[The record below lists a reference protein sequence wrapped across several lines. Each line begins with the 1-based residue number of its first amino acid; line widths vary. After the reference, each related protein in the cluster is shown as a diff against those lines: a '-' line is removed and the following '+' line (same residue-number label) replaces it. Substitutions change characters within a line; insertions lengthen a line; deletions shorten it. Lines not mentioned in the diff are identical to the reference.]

1 MFFMHLTGVRREMCP
16 GLFFLK
22 IIPET
27 LVYVMIIP

>member
-16 GLFFLK
+16 GLFLK